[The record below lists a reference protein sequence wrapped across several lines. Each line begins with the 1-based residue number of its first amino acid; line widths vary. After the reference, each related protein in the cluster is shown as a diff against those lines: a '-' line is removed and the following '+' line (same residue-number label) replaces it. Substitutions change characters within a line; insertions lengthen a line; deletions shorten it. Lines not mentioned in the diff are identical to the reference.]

1 MIRPVALAI
10 VLALVGCQSA
20 DVQRAQPTLT
30 IPAAR
35 RADVGPAS
43 PVEGVWWRNFH
54 DSTLNQY
61 VDRALRYNSDVLI
74 ARERVNEYQARAYAA
89 DSSLF
94 PSLDAS
100 VTGTRARTQS
110 AATGLPIHST
120 LYKGGLTASYDV
132 DIWGANRS
140 AANAAGASLEAQKAA
155 AAAANLSVASS
166 VAVGYVTLLSLDE
179 QLRVTQQTLKSREDA
194 WRPPNV
200 SLKPGILHAL
210 S

>member
-1 MIRPVALAI
+1 MIRPVTLVI

-30 IPAAR
+30 IPAAW

-54 DSTLNQY
+54 DSALNQY

-94 PSLDAS
+94 PSPAPAP
-100 VTGTRARTQS
+100 ARS
-110 AATGLPIHST
+110 PPPPACRST
-120 LYKGGLTASYDV
+120 ARCT
-132 DIWGANRS
+132 
-140 AANAAGASLEAQKAA
+140 KAA
-155 AAAANLSVASS
+155 
-166 VAVGYVTLLSLDE
+166 
-179 QLRVTQQTLKSREDA
+179 
-194 WRPPNV
+194 
-200 SLKPGILHAL
+200 
-210 S
+210 

>member
-1 MIRPVALAI
+1 M
-10 VLALVGCQSA
+10 
-20 DVQRAQPTLT
+20 
-30 IPAAR
+30 
-35 RADVGPAS
+35 
-43 PVEGVWWRNFH
+43 EGVWWRNFH
-54 DSTLNQY
+54 DNTLNQY
-61 VDRALRYNSDVLI
+61 VDQALRYNSDVLI

-100 VTGTRARTQS
+100 LTGTRARTQS

-179 QLRVTQQTLKSREDA
+179 QLRVTQQTLTSREDA